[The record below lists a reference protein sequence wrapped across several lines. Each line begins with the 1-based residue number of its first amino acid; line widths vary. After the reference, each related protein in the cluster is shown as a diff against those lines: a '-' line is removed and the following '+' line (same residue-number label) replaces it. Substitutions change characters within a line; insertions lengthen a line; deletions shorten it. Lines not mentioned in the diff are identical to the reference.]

1 MPTPGFTQTDGSVDC
16 AAIWGL
22 WRTVGPCTQWNMP
35 FPAPELRLDRDAVL
49 WSAGEADRVGRPRL
63 ILLHG
68 YASDE
73 ADLFGISAYL
83 PLEPVIAS
91 LRAPIPEGPGFAWF
105 SRFTNVSG
113 DPLAA
118 NANAAAGAVLD
129 WIDEQDDVPTGLL
142 GFSQGGAMALQLMRL
157 APERFDFAVVL
168 SGFAVQGAEDGDAVL
183 AARRPPVFWGR
194 GTHDDTI
201 PSTSI
206 ARAEEWLPD
215 HSSLDARIYE
225 GLGHGISPLE
235 LGDISSFIR
244 TNLPRGR

>member
-1 MPTPGFTQTDGSVDC
+1 
-16 AAIWGL
+16 
-22 WRTVGPCTQWNMP
+22 MP
-35 FPAPELRLDRDAVL
+35 FPAPELHLDHEAVL
-49 WSAGEADRVGRPRL
+49 WSAGETDRVGRPRL

-68 YASDE
+68 YGSDE

-105 SRFTNVSG
+105 SRFTNISV

-118 NANAAAGAVLD
+118 NADAAARAVLD
-129 WIDEQDDVPTGLL
+129 WLDDQPDVPTGLL
-142 GFSQGGAMALQLMRL
+142 GFSQGGALAIQLMRL
-157 APERFDFAVVL
+157 APERFDFAVTL
-168 SGFAVQGAEDGDAVL
+168 SAFVVQGTEDGDAAL
-183 AARRPPVFWGR
+183 AERRPPVFWGR

-201 PSTSI
+201 PAAGV
-206 ARAEEWLPD
+206 ARAAEWLAAHTD
-215 HSSLDARIYE
+215 LDARIYE

-244 TNLPRGR
+244 AHLPR

>member
-1 MPTPGFTQTDGSVDC
+1 
-16 AAIWGL
+16 
-22 WRTVGPCTQWNMP
+22 MP
-35 FPAPELRLDRDAVL
+35 FPAPELHLDRDAVL
-49 WSAGEADRVGRPRL
+49 WSAGEADRMGRPRL
-63 ILLHG
+63 VLLHG

-118 NANAAAGAVLD
+118 NADAAASAVLD
-129 WIDEQDDVPTGLL
+129 WLDEQPEVPTGLL
-142 GFSQGGAMALQLMRL
+142 GFSQGGALALQLMRL
-157 APERFDFAVVL
+157 APERFDFAVML
-168 SGFAVQGAEDGDAVL
+168 SAFVVQGDEEGDAVL
-183 AARRPPVFWGR
+183 AQRRPPVFWGR

-201 PSTSI
+201 PAAAVSRT
-206 ARAEEWLPD
+206 AEWLPV

-225 GLGHGISPLE
+225 GLAHGISPLE

-244 TNLPRGR
+244 ANLPR

>member
-1 MPTPGFTQTDGSVDC
+1 
-16 AAIWGL
+16 
-22 WRTVGPCTQWNMP
+22 MP
-35 FPAPELRLDRDAVL
+35 FPAPELHLDHEAVL
-49 WSAGEADRVGRPRL
+49 WSAGETDRVGRPRL

-68 YASDE
+68 YGSDE

-105 SRFTNVSG
+105 SRFTNISV

-118 NANAAAGAVLD
+118 NADAAARAVLD
-129 WIDEQDDVPTGLL
+129 WLDAQPDVPTGLL
-142 GFSQGGAMALQLMRL
+142 GFSQGGALAIQLMRL
-157 APERFDFAVVL
+157 APERFDFAVTL
-168 SGFAVQGAEDGDAVL
+168 SAFVVQGTEDGDAAL
-183 AARRPPVFWGR
+183 AERRPPVFWGR

-201 PSTSI
+201 PAAGV
-206 ARAEEWLPD
+206 ARAAEWLAAHTD
-215 HSSLDARIYE
+215 LDARIYE

-244 TNLPRGR
+244 AHLPR

>member
-1 MPTPGFTQTDGSVDC
+1 
-16 AAIWGL
+16 
-22 WRTVGPCTQWNMP
+22 MP
-35 FPAPELRLDRDAVL
+35 FPAPDLRIDRKAVL
-49 WSAGEADRVGRPRL
+49 WSAGEADRAGRPRVV
-63 ILLHG
+63 LLHG

-118 NANAAAGAVLD
+118 NADAAARAVLD
-129 WIDEQDDVPTGLL
+129 WLDEQPDVPTGVL
-142 GFSQGGAMALQLMRL
+142 GFSQGGALAVQLLRL
-157 APERFDFAVVL
+157 APERFDFAVML
-168 SGFAVQGAEDGDAVL
+168 SGYVVQGAQEGDAAL
-183 AARRPPVFWGR
+183 SESTPPVFWGR
-194 GTHDDTI
+194 GTADDSV
-201 PSTSI
+201 PAASI
-206 ARAEEWLPD
+206 SRAAEWLPE
-215 HSSLDARIYE
+215 HTALDARIYE

-244 TNLPRGR
+244 ANLPR

>member
-1 MPTPGFTQTDGSVDC
+1 
-16 AAIWGL
+16 
-22 WRTVGPCTQWNMP
+22 MP
-35 FPAPELRLDRDAVL
+35 FPAPELHLDHDAVL
-49 WSAGEADRVGRPRL
+49 WSASEADRLGRPRL

-118 NANAAAGAVLD
+118 NADAAARAVLD
-129 WIDEQDDVPTGLL
+129 WIDEQPEVPTGLL
-142 GFSQGGAMALQLMRL
+142 GFSQGAALAVQLMRL
-157 APERFDFAVVL
+157 APERFDFAVIL
-168 SGFAVQGAEDGDAVL
+168 SGFVVQGRTEGDAAL
-183 AARRPPVFWGR
+183 AEGRPPVFWGR
-194 GTHDDTI
+194 GTHDDTV
-201 PSTSI
+201 PAASI
-206 ARAEEWLPD
+206 ARAEQWLPE
-215 HSSLDARIYE
+215 HTSLDARIYE
-225 GLGHGISPLE
+225 GLGHGISTLE

-244 TNLPRGR
+244 AHLPRPA